1 MLQRFADS
9 LVLEFFSKVYF
20 MAVFCLRCRKLAS
33 RAWHSLRCDVSTVKN
48 TSILRK
54 SSGPR
59 RGARSGPR
67 QALDTAQ

>member
-1 MLQRFADS
+1 MLQRLTDS

-20 MAVFCLRCRKLAS
+20 LAVFCLRSRKRAS
-33 RAWHSLRCDVSTVKN
+33 QAWHSLRCAVSTFKN

-67 QALDTAQ
+67 QTLDAAR